1 MDEKTRESAAHRLG
15 MKPSEIVAVADA
27 QGGAVIT
34 THDGQTVYAPN
45 DGGEPRPWD
54 GPLPIVPITESAR
67 ARVR

>member
-1 MDEKTRESAAHRLG
+1 MDEKTRENAAHRLG

-27 QGGAVIT
+27 LGGAGIT
-34 THDGQTVYAPN
+34 THDGQTGYAPN
-45 DGGEPRPWD
+45 DGGKPLPWD